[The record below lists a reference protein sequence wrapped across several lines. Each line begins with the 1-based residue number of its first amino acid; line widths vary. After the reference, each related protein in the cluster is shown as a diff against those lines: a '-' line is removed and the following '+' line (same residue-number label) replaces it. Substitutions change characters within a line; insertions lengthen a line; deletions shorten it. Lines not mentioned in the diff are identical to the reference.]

1 MVAQIFCFDS
11 KRIGKENRKVREIAA
26 QVLKK
31 NEKKQKK
38 KIFKA
43 FTAAIRLSMN
53 SLYYGHLRCSFSRR
67 LCLQG
72 L

>member
-11 KRIGKENRKVREIAA
+11 KRFGKENRKVREIAA

-31 NEKKQKK
+31 MKKTEK

-53 SLYYGHLRCSFSRR
+53 SLYYGHLRCSFSRH

>member
-38 KIFKA
+38 RFL
-43 FTAAIRLSMN
+43 RL
-53 SLYYGHLRCSFSRR
+53 LLLLFDY
-67 LCLQG
+67 Q
-72 L
+72 